1 VLDALG
7 DRTRRRILDR
17 LRAGPLSVVEIAR
30 GLPVSR
36 PAVSQ
41 HLKVLKLAGLVAD
54 RPDSNRRLYAIDP
67 DGLAELRASIELF
80 WQDALTRFVALS
92 EAADDSESRR

>member
-1 VLDALG
+1 
-7 DRTRRRILDR
+7 
-17 LRAGPLSVVEIAR
+17 
-30 GLPVSR
+30 
-36 PAVSQ
+36 VSQ